1 MNDNQIPPLL
11 RAKPPWKFK
20 PNTGMDRCVWA
31 VRRNQRLADH
41 PNEAVHLLPAGHGG
55 ASADITSAGLA
66 MRG

>member
-1 MNDNQIPPLL
+1 
-11 RAKPPWKFK
+11 
-20 PNTGMDRCVWA
+20 MDRCVWA